1 VVVTADK
8 RRRAANPI
16 IRSRFSGAVVS
27 NNASRPPFGSWCKSV
42 DAALNLSRCHKLH
55 AEYRRALAEAIRT
68 HRIRIDRGRTASR
81 ARTTL
86 WFHRGDRRKALT
98 DSFFLRGLKVPE
110 DDLIEAM
117 NVADDALLRNPRA
130 RGIKDRCKAELN
142 LLTRIEKAPM
152 ESRVR
157 CELVWRILNE
167 DSIEAIDETLKKK
180 EAEVSPNF
188 GDGSDQAAAV

>member
-1 VVVTADK
+1 MDVPT
-8 RRRAANPI
+8 
-16 IRSRFSGAVVS
+16 G
-27 NNASRPPFGSWCKSV
+27 
-42 DAALNLSRCHKLH
+42 RCGNV
-55 AEYRRALAEAIRT
+55 R
-68 HRIRIDRGRTASR
+68 D
-81 ARTTL
+81 
-86 WFHRGDRRKALT
+86 
-98 DSFFLRGLKVPE
+98 PE

-142 LLTRIEKAPM
+142 LLTRIEKTPM
-152 ESRVR
+152 GSRVR
-157 CELVWRILNE
+157 CELVWRILSE